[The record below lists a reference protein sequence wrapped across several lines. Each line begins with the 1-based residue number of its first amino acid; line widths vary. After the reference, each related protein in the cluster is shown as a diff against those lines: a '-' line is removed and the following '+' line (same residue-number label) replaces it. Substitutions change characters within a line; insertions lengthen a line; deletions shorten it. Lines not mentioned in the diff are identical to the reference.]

1 MIDRILYEGH
11 RRSESGGQE
20 VTVRHE
26 PDGTV
31 IPLLAIASQRL
42 VNHSPSGLQWGY
54 IGSGPAQLSL
64 ALLMD
69 ATGDERLSLR
79 HYQDFKFMVVANWE
93 DDWSISQDDILDW
106 LDTRESRALAE
117 NLCQN

>member
-1 MIDRILYEGH
+1 MTNRILYEGH

-31 IPLLAIASQRL
+31 IPLLPFKNQRL
-42 VNHSPSGLQWGY
+42 VNHSPSGFQWGY
-54 IGSGPAQLSL
+54 LGSGPAQLSL
-64 ALLMD
+64 ALLLD
-69 ATGDERLSLR
+69 ATGEEALSLR
-79 HYQDFKFMVVANWE
+79 HYQDFKFLVVANWA
-93 DDWSISQDDILDW
+93 DDWMISQSDILDW